1 MAVIEPLHIIN
12 AFETAIRGSERAA
25 LAIARL
31 LAPRCQVN
39 VWSTVPL
46 SHAVRSLAGEF
57 GTNIREIR
65 PFGGEFPKG
74 GTLLFWG
81 THYRLGMWL
90 SAAQARA
97 TAILSETYVY
107 GSLYRHVLQIRTAR
121 LPEPSI
127 IYVSDLLKRS
137 ALLPGGVLYPL
148 PDMAPFL
155 ALERVR
161 GRRPFTAGRVSRD
174 TPEKHHADDPALYQ
188 ALAAAGIRIRILGGT
203 CLAARMGPHP
213 LIELLPQGSVP
224 VTEFLPTID
233 AFVYRT
239 GFGNGYVEPSGVAF
253 AEAMAAG
260 LPVVCG
266 RPGGYEDL
274 VDHGRTGFVA
284 ESQEKMR
291 DHLLSLRDDPE
302 LEARIGAAARASVAD
317 YFGPG
322 YADRFFGLLWPG

>member
-1 MAVIEPLHIIN
+1 MIEPLHIIN

-31 LAPRCQVN
+31 LAPRCRVI
-39 VWSTVPL
+39 VWSTVPP
-46 SHAVRSLAGEF
+46 SPAVRSLAGEF
-57 GTNIREIR
+57 GTIIREIR
-65 PFGGEFPKG
+65 PFGGAFPKG

-81 THYRLGMWL
+81 THYRLGVWL
-90 SAAQARA
+90 PASDARA
-97 TAILSETYVY
+97 TAVLSETFVY
-107 GSLYRHVLQIRTAR
+107 GSLYRHVLQIRAAR

-127 IYVSDLLKRS
+127 IYVSGLLKRS
-137 ALLPGGVLYPL
+137 AQLPGGVLYPL
-148 PDMAPFL
+148 PDMRPFL
-155 ALERVR
+155 ALERVP
-161 GRRPFTAGRVSRD
+161 GLRPFTVGRVSRD
-174 TPEKHHADDPALYQ
+174 TPEKHHADDPALYA
-188 ALAAAGIRIRILGGT
+188 ALAAAGIHIRILGGA
-203 CLAARMGPHP
+203 CLAARMAPHP

-224 VTEFLPTID
+224 VTEFLSTID

-284 ESQEKMR
+284 DTQAQVR
-291 DHLLSLRDDPE
+291 DHVLALRDTPA
-302 LEARIGAAARASVAD
+302 LATRIGAAARASVAA
-317 YFGPG
+317 YFGPD
-322 YADRFFGLLWPG
+322 YADRFLALLWPA